1 MNTKSTAFRIIQL
14 FKFYLLL
21 VVLTSI
27 TSCSDTAGGIQL
39 AEGGI
44 SGTGISSGSIT
55 GFSSVIVNGRKLEV
69 GNQTEI
75 FVDEQTATETD
86 LRVGYVIRVEADF
99 DNNTA
104 SRIDYVETVRGPL
117 MALPVFN
124 PDTLAGSFSLL
135 GQPVVTN
142 SVTVFDELLEL
153 TGLVAGDVLEVSG
166 VRDSSGA
173 IIARYLSLKT
183 APVTEYRVLGI
194 VANVTET
201 TFDIGNLSV
210 DYSSADMSELAGAIE
225 NGAELRVKGL
235 ATSYDSAANTFLA
248 TKITPSSLKVDLV
261 SGDDIEL
268 EGAITDF
275 QTISNFEVNGK
286 AIDASGAIF
295 ENGSE
300 AELQLDLLVE
310 VEGEVDAS
318 NVLIASKVKII
329 PLSNIRVE
337 SPVESVDPVNRT
349 ITIHGQVFF
358 LDDKTQLEDK
368 SSVQITEFSLSNL
381 SPQEWVEIRGFRLN
395 NQLILTR
402 LERNDPKPDVRIQA
416 PVDTDGVDS
425 TNKTISL
432 LGIIVRTSVD
442 TGYEDISDMP
452 MLESQFFSTVQASDL
467 VRAKWKDFTDISLPV
482 DELSL
487 ED

>member
-1 MNTKSTAFRIIQL
+1 M
-14 FKFYLLL
+14 
-21 VVLTSI
+21 SI
-27 TSCSDTAGGIQL
+27 TSCSDTAGGGTQV

-69 GNQTEI
+69 DNQTEI
-75 FVDEQTATETD
+75 FVDEQSATETD

-99 DNNTA
+99 DNNSA
-104 SRIDYVETVRGPL
+104 DRIDYVETVRGPL
-117 MALPVFN
+117 IALPVFN
-124 PDTLAGSFSLL
+124 PDTLVGSFSLL
-135 GQPVVTN
+135 GQSVVTN
-142 SVTVFDELLEL
+142 SVTLFDELLEL
-153 TGLVAGDVLEVSG
+153 TSLNIGDVLEVSG

-183 APVTEYRVLGI
+183 APTEYRVLGI

-210 DYSSADMSELAGAIE
+210 DYSGADISELDGGIE
-225 NGAELRVKGL
+225 NGAELRVKGP
-235 ATSYDSAANTFLA
+235 ATSYESAANTFLA

-275 QTISNFEVNGK
+275 QSISSFEVNGK
-286 AIDASGAIF
+286 TVDASGAIF
-295 ENGSE
+295 ENGN
-300 AELQLDLLVE
+300 AEELKLDLLVE
-310 VEGEVDAS
+310 VEGSVDTPDILNAS
-318 NVLIASKVKII
+318 RIKII
-329 PLSNIRVE
+329 PIGNIRVE
-337 SPVESVDPVNRT
+337 SAVDSVGADGLSIMVQ
-349 ITIHGQVFF
+349 GQQFI
-358 LDDKTQLEDK
+358 LDEKTQLEDK
-368 SSVQITEFSLSNL
+368 SSARINVFSLSDL
-381 SPQEWVEIRGFRLN
+381 SPGDWVDLRSYRLN
-395 NQLILTR
+395 SQYFLTR
-402 LERNDPKPDVRIQA
+402 LERDDPKSDVRIQA
-416 PVDTDGVDS
+416 PVDTDGVDP

-432 LGIIVRTSVD
+432 LGIIISTSAD
-442 TGYEDISDMP
+442 TDYEDISDQP
-452 MLESQFFSTVQASDL
+452 ILESQFFNTVQASDL